1 MATIY
6 GYTAVEN
13 LLNRYS
19 DSGKE
24 FCAYTIPG
32 GLIDGMIITG
42 AGLKTAI
49 IKEVFLNEW
58 SSGATIRLYK
68 KIPAKYARIVEMIEN
83 SDEDNEQEQEHI
95 RRAFYAA

>member
-6 GYTAVEN
+6 SYSAVED

-19 DSGKE
+19 DSGRE
-24 FCAYTIPG
+24 WIGYTIPG

-42 AGLKTAI
+42 DRLKTAI
-49 IKEVFLNEW
+49 IKEVYLNEW

-83 SDEDNEQEQEHI
+83 SDENDEQAQEKI
-95 RRAFYAA
+95 ARAFYAA